1 MRILIAVMTVA
12 MLCSGCIGT
21 TDFYGNTLE
30 PKQVSPFELF
40 DDNGDKFNLSMIDS
54 DVIMVGFIH
63 TSCLD
68 ECDALTNSM
77 NESYNLLSAQEQ
89 QSVSLLSITTDPWHD
104 NSNRL
109 YHYKNNNSV
118 EWPHLTVSNINT
130 ELEMIESVWASFG
143 TSVQVT
149 ANQTQSLARCSIHLM
164 DYTVTQT
171 VHAILI
177 DSDRNVRVQ
186 WLGSEWDSE
195 SVVADI
201 RKLSSE

>member
-1 MRILIAVMTVA
+1 MTVA

-30 PKQVSPFELF
+30 PKPVSPFELF

-89 QSVSLLSITTDPWHD
+89 QRVSLLTITTDPWHD

-118 EWPHLTVSNINT
+118 EWPHLTVSNINS
-130 ELEMIESVWASFG
+130 ELAMIESVWASFG
-143 TSVQVT
+143 TSVKVS

-164 DYTVTQT
+164 DYTVNQT

-186 WLGSEWDSE
+186 WLESEWNSDN
-195 SVVADI
+195 VAADI
-201 RKLSSE
+201 RKLTSE

>member
-1 MRILIAVMTVA
+1 

-21 TDFYGNTLE
+21 TNFYGKTINPRPVE
-30 PKQVSPFELF
+30 SFELF

-68 ECDALTNSM
+68 ECDDLTRSM
-77 NESYNLLSAQEQ
+77 NETYNLLSSQEQ
-89 QSVSLLSITTDPWHD
+89 QTVSLLTITTDPWHD

-109 YHYKNNNSV
+109 YHYKKNNSV
-118 EWPHLTVSNINT
+118 DWPHLTVSNINS
-130 ELEMIESVWASFG
+130 ELAMIESVWASFG
-143 TSVQVT
+143 TSVEVS

-171 VHAILI
+171 VHAILV

-186 WLGSEWDSE
+186 WLESDWNSEN
-195 SVVADI
+195 VAADI
-201 RKLSSE
+201 RKLS

>member
-1 MRILIAVMTVA
+1 

-21 TDFYGNTLE
+21 TNFYGKTID
-30 PKQVSPFELF
+30 PKPVEPFELF

-68 ECDALTNSM
+68 ECDDLTRSM
-77 NESYNLLSAQEQ
+77 NETYNLLSSQEQ
-89 QSVSLLSITTDPWHD
+89 QTVSLLTITTDPWHD

-109 YHYKNNNSV
+109 YHYKKNNSV
-118 EWPHLTVSNINT
+118 DWPHLTVSNINS
-130 ELEMIESVWASFG
+130 ELAMIESVWASFG
-143 TSVQVT
+143 TSVEVS

-171 VHAILI
+171 VHVILV

-186 WLGSEWDSE
+186 WLESEWNSE
-195 SVVADI
+195 NVAADI
-201 RKLSSE
+201 RKLS

>member
-1 MRILIAVMTVA
+1 

-21 TDFYGNTLE
+21 TNFYGKTIDPRPVE
-30 PKQVSPFELF
+30 SFELF

-68 ECDALTNSM
+68 ECDDLTRSM
-77 NESYNLLSAQEQ
+77 NETYNLLSSQEQ
-89 QSVSLLSITTDPWHD
+89 QTVSLLTITTDPWHD

-109 YHYKNNNSV
+109 YHYKINNSV
-118 EWPHLTVSNINT
+118 EWPHLTVSNINS
-130 ELEMIESVWASFG
+130 ELAMIESVWASFG
-143 TSVQVT
+143 TSVEVS

-171 VHAILI
+171 VHVILV

-186 WLGSEWDSE
+186 WLESDWNSEN
-195 SVVADI
+195 VAADI
-201 RKLSSE
+201 RKLS

>member
-1 MRILIAVMTVA
+1 

-21 TDFYGNTLE
+21 TNFYGKTIDPRPVE
-30 PKQVSPFELF
+30 SFELF

-68 ECDALTNSM
+68 ECDDLTRSM
-77 NESYNLLSAQEQ
+77 NETYNLLSSQEQ
-89 QSVSLLSITTDPWHD
+89 QTVSLLTITTDPWHD

-109 YHYKNNNSV
+109 YHYKKNNSV
-118 EWPHLTVSNINT
+118 DWPHLTVSNINS
-130 ELEMIESVWASFG
+130 ELAMIESVWASFG
-143 TSVQVT
+143 TSVEVS

-171 VHAILI
+171 VHAILV

-186 WLGSEWDSE
+186 WLESEWNSE
-195 SVVADI
+195 NVAADI
-201 RKLSSE
+201 RKLS

>member
-1 MRILIAVMTVA
+1 M
-12 MLCSGCIGT
+12 MLSSGCIGT
-21 TDFYGNTLE
+21 TDFYGKTME
-30 PKQVSPFELF
+30 VKPVATFELF

-54 DVIMVGFIH
+54 DVIKVGFIH

-77 NESYNLLSAQEQ
+77 NETYNLLSSQEQ
-89 QSVSLLSITTDPWHD
+89 KTVSLLTITTDPWHD

-109 YHYKNNNSV
+109 YHYKRNNSV

-130 ELEMIESVWASFG
+130 ELAMIESVWASFG
-143 TSVQVT
+143 TSVEIS
-149 ANQTQSLARCSIHLM
+149 ANQTESLARCSIHLM

-177 DSDRNVRVQ
+177 DSDHNVRVQ
-186 WLGSEWDSE
+186 WLESEWDSE
-195 SVVADI
+195 SVAADI
-201 RKLSSE
+201 RKLASE

>member
-1 MRILIAVMTVA
+1 

-21 TDFYGNTLE
+21 TNFYGKTID
-30 PKQVSPFELF
+30 PKPVEPFELF

-68 ECDALTNSM
+68 ECDDLTRSM
-77 NESYNLLSAQEQ
+77 NETYNLLSSQEQ
-89 QSVSLLSITTDPWHD
+89 QTVSLLTITTDPWHD

-109 YHYKNNNSV
+109 YHYKINNSV
-118 EWPHLTVSNINT
+118 EWPHLTVSNINS
-130 ELEMIESVWASFG
+130 ELAMIESVWASFG
-143 TSVQVT
+143 TSVEVS

-171 VHAILI
+171 VHAILV

-186 WLGSEWDSE
+186 WLESDWNSEN
-195 SVVADI
+195 VAADI
-201 RKLSSE
+201 RKLS

>member
-1 MRILIAVMTVA
+1 MTVT

-21 TDFYGNTLE
+21 TGFYGNTLE

-54 DVIMVGFIH
+54 DVILVGFIH

-109 YHYKNNNSV
+109 YHYKSNN
-118 EWPHLTVSNINT
+118 L
-130 ELEMIESVWASFG
+130 
-143 TSVQVT
+143 
-149 ANQTQSLARCSIHLM
+149 SLIH
-164 DYTVTQT
+164 
-171 VHAILI
+171 I
-177 DSDRNVRVQ
+177 
-186 WLGSEWDSE
+186 
-195 SVVADI
+195 
-201 RKLSSE
+201 

>member
-1 MRILIAVMTVA
+1 MTVA

-30 PKQVSPFELF
+30 PKPVSPFELF

-89 QSVSLLSITTDPWHD
+89 QRVSLLTITTDPWHD

-118 EWPHLTVSNINT
+118 EWPHLTVSNINS
-130 ELEMIESVWASFG
+130 ELAIIESVWASFG
-143 TSVQVT
+143 TPVEVS

-164 DYTVTQT
+164 DYTVNQT

-186 WLGSEWDSE
+186 WLESEWNSDN
-195 SVVADI
+195 VAADI
-201 RKLSSE
+201 RKLTSE

>member
-143 TSVQVT
+143 TSVQIT

-177 DSDRNVRVQ
+177 DSNRNVRVQ

>member
-1 MRILIAVMTVA
+1 MTVA

>member
-1 MRILIAVMTVA
+1 MTVA

-30 PKQVSPFELF
+30 PKPVSPFELF

-89 QSVSLLSITTDPWHD
+89 QRISLLTITTDPWHD

-118 EWPHLTVSNINT
+118 EWPHLTVSNINS
-130 ELEMIESVWASFG
+130 ELAMIESVWASFG
-143 TSVQVT
+143 TSVKVS

-164 DYTVTQT
+164 DYTVNQT

-186 WLGSEWDSE
+186 WLESEWNSDN
-195 SVVADI
+195 VAADI
-201 RKLSSE
+201 RKLTSE

>member
-1 MRILIAVMTVA
+1 

-21 TDFYGNTLE
+21 TNFYGKTIDPRPVE
-30 PKQVSPFELF
+30 SFELF

-68 ECDALTNSM
+68 ECDDLTRSM
-77 NESYNLLSAQEQ
+77 NETYNLLSSQEQ
-89 QSVSLLSITTDPWHD
+89 QTVSLLTITTDPWHD

-109 YHYKNNNSV
+109 YHYKKNNSV
-118 EWPHLTVSNINT
+118 DWPHLTVSNINS
-130 ELEMIESVWASFG
+130 ELAMIESVWASFG
-143 TSVQVT
+143 TSVEVS

-171 VHAILI
+171 VHAILV

-186 WLGSEWDSE
+186 WLESDWNSEN
-195 SVVADI
+195 VAADI
-201 RKLSSE
+201 RKLS

>member
-1 MRILIAVMTVA
+1 MTVA

-30 PKQVSPFELF
+30 PKPVSPFELF

-89 QSVSLLSITTDPWHD
+89 QRVSLLTITTDPWHD

-118 EWPHLTVSNINT
+118 EWPHLTVSNINS
-130 ELEMIESVWASFG
+130 ELAMIESVWASFG
-143 TSVQVT
+143 TSVEVS
-149 ANQTQSLARCSIHLM
+149 AN
-164 DYTVTQT
+164 QT

-186 WLGSEWDSE
+186 WLESEWNSDN
-195 SVVADI
+195 VAADI
-201 RKLSSE
+201 RKLTSE

>member
-30 PKQVSPFELF
+30 PKQVSSFELF

-143 TSVQVT
+143 TSVQIT

-195 SVVADI
+195 SVAADI

>member
-30 PKQVSPFELF
+30 PKPVSPFELF

-89 QSVSLLSITTDPWHD
+89 QRVSLLTITTDPWHD

-118 EWPHLTVSNINT
+118 EWPHLTVSNINS
-130 ELEMIESVWASFG
+130 ELAMIESVWASFG
-143 TSVQVT
+143 TSVKVS

-164 DYTVTQT
+164 DYTVNQT

-186 WLGSEWDSE
+186 WLESEWNSDN
-195 SVVADI
+195 VAADI
-201 RKLSSE
+201 RKLTSE

>member
-1 MRILIAVMTVA
+1 MF
-12 MLCSGCIGT
+12 CSGCIGT
-21 TDFYGNTLE
+21 TNFYGKTIDPRPVE
-30 PKQVSPFELF
+30 SFELF

-68 ECDALTNSM
+68 ECDDLTRSM
-77 NESYNLLSAQEQ
+77 NETYNLLSSQEQ
-89 QSVSLLSITTDPWHD
+89 QTVSLLTITTDPWHD

-109 YHYKNNNSV
+109 YHYKKNNSV
-118 EWPHLTVSNINT
+118 DWPHLTVSNINS
-130 ELEMIESVWASFG
+130 ELAMIESVWASFG
-143 TSVQVT
+143 TSVEVS

-171 VHAILI
+171 VHAILV

-186 WLGSEWDSE
+186 WLESEWNSE
-195 SVVADI
+195 NVAADI
-201 RKLSSE
+201 RKLS

>member
-1 MRILIAVMTVA
+1 

-21 TDFYGNTLE
+21 TNFYGKTID
-30 PKQVSPFELF
+30 PKPVDSFELF

-63 TSCLD
+63 TSCLE
-68 ECDALTNSM
+68 ECDDLTRSM
-77 NESYNLLSAQEQ
+77 NETYNLLSSQEQ
-89 QSVSLLSITTDPWHD
+89 QTVSLLTITTDPWHD

-109 YHYKNNNSV
+109 YHYKKNNSV
-118 EWPHLTVSNINT
+118 DWPHLTVSNINS
-130 ELEMIESVWASFG
+130 ELAMIESVWASFG
-143 TSVQVT
+143 TSVEVS

-171 VHAILI
+171 VHVILV

-186 WLGSEWDSE
+186 WLESDWNSEN
-195 SVVADI
+195 VAADI
-201 RKLSSE
+201 RKLS

>member
-1 MRILIAVMTVA
+1 MTVT

-21 TDFYGNTLE
+21 TGFYGNTLE

-143 TSVQVT
+143 TSVQIT

>member
-1 MRILIAVMTVA
+1 MTVA
-12 MLCSGCIGT
+12 MLCSGCIET

-30 PKQVSPFELF
+30 PKPVSPFELF

-89 QSVSLLSITTDPWHD
+89 QRVSLLTITTDPWHD

-118 EWPHLTVSNINT
+118 EWPHLTVSNINS
-130 ELEMIESVWASFG
+130 ELAMIESVWASFG
-143 TSVQVT
+143 TSVEVS

-164 DYTVTQT
+164 DYTVNQT

-186 WLGSEWDSE
+186 WLESEWNSDN
-195 SVVADI
+195 VAADI
-201 RKLSSE
+201 RKLKSE

>member
-1 MRILIAVMTVA
+1 MRVFIAFTIIV

-21 TDFYGNTLE
+21 TNFYGKAID
-30 PKQVSPFELF
+30 PRPVISFELF

-68 ECDALTNSM
+68 ECDDLTRSM
-77 NESYNLLSAQEQ
+77 NETYNLLSSQEQ
-89 QSVSLLSITTDPWHD
+89 QTVSLLTITTDPWHD

-109 YHYKNNNSV
+109 YHYKKNNSV
-118 EWPHLTVSNINT
+118 DWPHLTVSNINS
-130 ELEMIESVWASFG
+130 ELAMIESVWASFG
-143 TSVQVT
+143 TSVEVS

-171 VHAILI
+171 VHVILV

-186 WLGSEWDSE
+186 WLESEWNSE
-195 SVVADI
+195 NVAADI
-201 RKLSSE
+201 RKLS

>member
-1 MRILIAVMTVA
+1 MF
-12 MLCSGCIGT
+12 CSGCIGT
-21 TDFYGNTLE
+21 TNFYGKTID
-30 PKQVSPFELF
+30 PKPVDSFELF

-68 ECDALTNSM
+68 ECDDLTRSM
-77 NESYNLLSAQEQ
+77 NETYNLLSSQEQ
-89 QSVSLLSITTDPWHD
+89 ERVSLLTITTDPWHD

-109 YHYKNNNSV
+109 YHYKKNNSV
-118 EWPHLTVSNINT
+118 EWPHLTVSNINS
-130 ELEMIESVWASFG
+130 ELAMIESVWASFG
-143 TSVQVT
+143 TSVEVS

-171 VHAILI
+171 VHMVLV

-186 WLGSEWDSE
+186 WLESEWNSE
-195 SVVADI
+195 NVAADI
-201 RKLSSE
+201 RKLS

>member
-1 MRILIAVMTVA
+1 MTVA

-143 TSVQVT
+143 TSVQIT

-195 SVVADI
+195 SVAADI

>member
-1 MRILIAVMTVA
+1 MF
-12 MLCSGCIGT
+12 CSGCIGT
-21 TDFYGNTLE
+21 TNFYGKTIDPRPVE
-30 PKQVSPFELF
+30 SFELF

-68 ECDALTNSM
+68 ECDDLTRSM
-77 NESYNLLSAQEQ
+77 NETYNLLSSQEQ
-89 QSVSLLSITTDPWHD
+89 QTVSLLTITTDPWHD

-109 YHYKNNNSV
+109 YHYKKNNSV
-118 EWPHLTVSNINT
+118 DWPHLTVSNINS
-130 ELEMIESVWASFG
+130 ELAMIESVWASFG
-143 TSVQVT
+143 TSVEVS

-171 VHAILI
+171 VHAILV

-186 WLGSEWDSE
+186 WLESDWNSEN
-195 SVVADI
+195 VAADI
-201 RKLSSE
+201 RKLS